1 MGCRDIVQLLK
12 GVVEVDGV
20 PEVGPVLPS
29 TKDLAYLYVKSHCF

>member
-20 PEVGPVLPS
+20 PEVDPVLQS
-29 TKDLAYLYVKSHCF
+29 TKDLAYPYLKSHCF